1 MKKIY
6 IDKIAN
12 QIIQKSLEVLEGLN
26 LLKLL

>member
-6 IDKIAN
+6 VDKIAN